1 MLEYD
6 SDGAFS
12 IESDHS
18 GQGDVWLIPLK
29 MLDDD
34 ARAIQLGAVAELAV
48 EAKQRDFVGDPLRM
62 MLISLEEESRL
73 PYVIE
78 SGGVAVGVLTLQS
91 GAATLAGWP
100 DDESVWLLRGF
111 LIDTRS
117 QGRGLGT
124 LAARAAVEEA
134 RKVTARLGGGQAGVV
149 LSVNERNPAGLAA
162 YSKAGFK
169 DAGRYLGGSAGPQ
182 RTMYKAFLPEV
193 SAPAEPSDVNDS

>member
-1 MLEYD
+1 MPGMLED
-6 SDGAFS
+6 ESEEEPLTDGDRH
-12 IESDHS
+12 ER
-18 GQGDVWLIPLK
+18 GDIWLIPLK

-78 SGGVAVGVLTLQS
+78 SGGVAVGVLTLQC

-111 LIDTRS
+111 LIDSRS

-134 RKVTARLGGGQAGVV
+134 RKLTARLGGGQAGVV
-149 LSVNERNPAGLAA
+149 LSVNELNPAAMAA
-162 YSKAGFK
+162 YTKSGFV
-169 DAGRYLGGSAGPQ
+169 DSGRYLGGNAGPQ
-182 RTMYKAFLPEV
+182 RTMYKAF
-193 SAPAEPSDVNDS
+193 A

>member
-1 MLEYD
+1 MSEEEY
-6 SDGAFS
+6 STDGDPH
-12 IESDHS
+12 ER
-18 GQGDVWLIPLK
+18 GDVWLIPLK

-48 EAKQRDFVGDPLRM
+48 EAQQREFVGDPLRM
-62 MLISLEEESRL
+62 MLISLEEDSRF

-78 SGGVAVGVLTLQS
+78 SGGAAVGVLTLQS

-111 LIDTRS
+111 LIDARR

-124 LAARAAVEEA
+124 SAARAAADEA
-134 RKVTARLGGGQAGVV
+134 RKLTARLGGGQAGVV

-162 YSKAGFK
+162 YTKAGFV
-169 DAGRYLGGSAGPQ
+169 DSGRYMGGGAGPQ
-182 RTMYKAFLPEV
+182 RTMYKTFG
-193 SAPAEPSDVNDS
+193 